1 MPITEFASLS
11 LIPPNTLTD
20 PHVVDFFYKVSS
32 WQSSSSGYSLTFF
45 TNPAESA
52 EIHLITG
59 WDDVRAHEEWIAS
72 SRNQELLQIAE
83 GFLNII
89 GMVHLDLDFN
99 EFPVG
104 AESLVCVKST
114 AATKGV
120 SEEAKSKS
128 MASIPEYGWTGHG
141 KDVQEISAGV
151 YYFAESDAHLE
162 PEDGGKE
169 DMHVRTRLKRVKF
182 T

>member
-11 LIPPNTLTD
+11 LIPPNILSD
-20 PHVVDFFYKVSS
+20 PHVVEFFSKVSS
-32 WQSSSSGYSLTFF
+32 WQSSSSGYSLNFF

-59 WDDVRAHEEWIAS
+59 WDDVHAHEKWIAS

-83 GFLNII
+83 GLLNII

-104 AESLVCVKST
+104 AESLVCVRST
-114 AATKGV
+114 SGAMKGV

-141 KDVQEISAGV
+141 KDVQEVSTGV
-151 YYFAESDAHLE
+151 YYFAESDAYFE
-162 PEDGGKE
+162 PGGKE
-169 DMHVRTRLKRVKF
+169 DMHVRTRLKRVQF

>member
-11 LIPPNTLTD
+11 LISPNTLSD
-20 PHVVDFFYKVSS
+20 PHVVNFFSNLSS
-32 WQSSSSGYSLTFF
+32 WQSSSSGYPLTFF
-45 TNPAESA
+45 TNPAEPA

-59 WDDVRAHEEWIAS
+59 WDDVGAHEKWIAS

-104 AESLVCVKST
+104 AESLVCARYT
-114 AATKGV
+114 GATKGV
-120 SEEAKSKS
+120 SEEAKLKS
-128 MASIPEYGWTGHG
+128 VASLPECGWTGHG
-141 KDVQEISAGV
+141 RDVQEVSTGV
-151 YYFAESDAHLE
+151 YYFAESDAHLVL
-162 PEDGGKE
+162 EDNGKE
-169 DMHVRTRLKRVKF
+169 DMHVMARLKRVKF

>member
-11 LIPPNTLTD
+11 LIPPNTLSD
-20 PHVVDFFYKVSS
+20 SHVVDLFSKVSS
-32 WQSSSSGYSLTFF
+32 WQSSSSGYSLNFF
-45 TNPAESA
+45 TNPAEPA

-59 WDDVRAHEEWIAS
+59 WDDVCAHEKWIAS

-99 EFPVG
+99 EFPAEV
-104 AESLVCVKST
+104 ESLVCVRAT
-114 AATKGV
+114 GATKGI
-120 SEEAKSKS
+120 SEEATSNS
-128 MASIPEYGWTGHG
+128 VALMLRGWTGHG
-141 KDVQEISAGV
+141 KDVQEISTGV
-151 YYFAESDAHLE
+151 YYFAESDVHL
-162 PEDGGKE
+162 EDGGKE
-169 DMHVRTRLKRVKF
+169 DMRVKLKTSLKRVKF

>member
-11 LIPPNTLTD
+11 LIPPNKLSD
-20 PHVVDFFYKVSS
+20 PHVVDLFSKVSS
-32 WQSSSSGYSLTFF
+32 WQSASSGYSLTFF
-45 TNPAESA
+45 TNPEEPT

-59 WDDVRAHEEWIAS
+59 WDDVHAHEKWIAS
-72 SRNQELLQIAE
+72 SKNKELLQIAE
-83 GFLNII
+83 GLLDII

-104 AESLVCVKST
+104 VESLVCARST
-114 AATKGV
+114 GATKGI

-128 MASIPEYGWTGHG
+128 VASMQCGWTGHG
-141 KDVQEISAGV
+141 KDVQEVSTGV
-151 YYFAESDAHLE
+151 YHFTESDAHLE
-162 PEDGGKE
+162 DIGGKE
-169 DMHVRTRLKRVKF
+169 DMHVKTCLKRVKF